1 MFGSMGFGKELDE
14 TIFEE
19 WLEKGRNQLVGYKI
33 MAISWETIEEEFQHN
48 YFFDKDQLNDFVHEQ
63 GTSVFIA
70 AYDLYSE
77 SRLLVS

>member
-1 MFGSMGFGKELDE
+1 MFGSMGFRKELDE
-14 TIFEE
+14 SIFEE

-33 MAISWETIEEEFQHN
+33 MAVSWETIEEEFQHN
-48 YFFDKDQLNDFVHEQ
+48 YFFDKEQLNDFVNEK

>member
-1 MFGSMGFGKELDE
+1 MFGSRGFGKELDE

-33 MAISWETIEEEFQHN
+33 MAVSWETTDEEFQHN
-48 YFFDKDQLNDFVHEQ
+48 YFFDKEQLNDFVNENS
-63 GTSVFIA
+63 TSVFIA

-77 SRLLVS
+77 SRLLVN